1 MIIEFTVGNFRS
13 IRHKQTLSLQAAP
26 IVSEDPDVD
35 ERNVF
40 TVPGGLKLL
49 KSVAIFGPNASGK
62 SNFLKALTR
71 MLHFV
76 DRSFQDEDQVKRF
89 DLFSLDLECEK
100 MPAHYE
106 MVFITKGNRYRYGFE
121 ITENRVSA
129 EWLFGR
135 ANTNE
140 VKYFT
145 RLGDKITI
153 NKGRFKE
160 GAELPP
166 DKTKSSTLFLN
177 VVDAFNGPIAKEVKS
192 FLTNSIRVNAGANDH
207 TFRTNTLRMMEV
219 EVLRKRIAEL
229 MRSADMGIED
239 IDHLSLDNLEID
251 GDQHLRRQNTPE
263 KENTLKLLGTMKKVK
278 NEPAGSPP
286 TFFDFDNFE
295 SEGTKKFFSYSG
307 PIIESL
313 LTGTALVV
321 DELDSRLHPSLT
333 RKIVELFN
341 SRELNPKNAQLIFVA
356 HDINLLDP
364 TLLRRDQI
372 YFTEKNTD
380 GETSLFSLI
389 NIGGVRNDVSY
400 EREYMKGKY
409 GALPYLSKFNVQL
422 DEPHQEDR

>member
-1 MIIEFTVGNFRS
+1 MIVEFTVGNFKS

-26 IVSEDPDVD
+26 IVSKDPEVD

-40 TVPGGLKLL
+40 TAPGGVKLL

-62 SNFLKALTR
+62 SNLLKALTR

-76 DRSFQDEDQVKRF
+76 DKSFQDEDQVKRF
-89 DLFSLDLECEK
+89 ALFSLDLECEK
-100 MPAHYE
+100 MPAYFE
-106 MVFITKGNRYRYGFE
+106 MVFITNGNRYRYGFE
-121 ITENRVSA
+121 ITEQRVSA
-129 EWLFGR
+129 EWLFGP

-140 VKYFT
+140 VEYFT
-145 RLGDKITI
+145 RLGDKIKI
-153 NKGRFKE
+153 NKSRFKE

-177 VVDAFNGPIAKEVKS
+177 VVDAFNGPIAAEVKS
-192 FLTNSIRVNAGANDH
+192 FLTSSIRVNAGVNDH
-207 TFRTNTLRMMEV
+207 TFRKNTLQMMEV
-219 EVLRKRIAEL
+219 EDLRKQIAEL

-239 IDHLSLDNLEID
+239 IDHISLDNLEIAE
-251 GDQHLRRQNTPE
+251 DQQLRLQNTSQEE
-263 KENTLKLLGTMKKVK
+263 KSSKMLGTVKKVK
-278 NEPAGSPP
+278 NEAVGSSP
-286 TFFDFDNFE
+286 TFFNFDNFE

-313 LTGTALVV
+313 LTGTDLVV

-341 SRELNPKNAQLIFVA
+341 SKELNPENAQLIFVS
-356 HDINLLDP
+356 HDTNLLDP
-364 TLLRRDQI
+364 ELLRRDQI
-372 YFTEKNTD
+372 YFTEKNMD
-380 GETSLFSLI
+380 GETSLYSLI

-409 GALPYLSKFNVQL
+409 GALPYLAKFNVQPH
-422 DEPHQEDR
+422 EPDQEDR